1 MIAKAKPDAPASRK
15 RRRPRTVM
23 DDEQTPDRLR
33 KQLRVAQ
40 QVHLR
45 RKEITIANL
54 QSRVQ
59 ELEAG
64 IEKLSQSIL
73 SFSDLLFEADGLK
86 KHPHVTSAF
95 GTRRWYDAHQS
106 FYGQKPNVSN
116 QANTHLRQ
124 KSVNGNP

>member
-1 MIAKAKPDAPASRK
+1 M
-15 RRRPRTVM
+15 RPRLAIDAAHGPSWTMSKPQMWIVQK
-23 DDEQTPDRLR
+23 ESSKFTWTLSIQRLR
-33 KQLRVAQ
+33 EQLRIAQ

-59 ELEAG
+59 ELESS

-86 KHPHVTSAF
+86 KHPHVTPAF
-95 GTRRWYDAHQS
+95 GTRRL
-106 FYGQKPNVSN
+106 V
-116 QANTHLRQ
+116 
-124 KSVNGNP
+124 